1 MLIARGGMLMY
12 VLLLASIITVAVII
26 ERFIVLYKAKKLDD
40 EFSNELETIANLKD
54 IKEFVTSSVIDSPLS
69 NTLKRGVE
77 YLSYGEKDANEE
89 MENKAKVEIKS
100 LEKHIGVLSTLSA
113 IAPLIG
119 FLGTAS
125 GMVKVFMNIGISKG
139 GVDISMLAN
148 GIWEAMLTTIGGLVV
163 GIIALIF
170 NNYFVSSI
178 EAIAGKIEETGHHLI
193 LKYRENNRD

>member
-1 MLIARGGMLMY
+1 MFIARGGMLMY
-12 VLLLASIITVAVII
+12 VLLLASIITIAVII
-26 ERFIVLYKAKKLDD
+26 ERFIVIYKAKKRD
-40 EFSNELETIANLKD
+40 EEFANELETLSKLSD
-54 IKEFVTSSVIDSPLS
+54 IKDLVNSTIIESPLT

-89 MENKAKVEIKS
+89 MENKAKVEVKF
-100 LEKHIGVLSTLSA
+100 LEKHLGVLSTLSA

-125 GMVKVFMNIGISKG
+125 GMVKVFMQIGIGKG

-163 GIIALIF
+163 GIVALIF
-170 NNYFVSSI
+170 NNYFVSLI
-178 EAIAGKIEETGHHLI
+178 ESIAGKIEETGHHLI
-193 LKYRENNRD
+193 LKYRESNRD

>member
-12 VLLLASIITVAVII
+12 VLLLASVVTIAVII
-26 ERFIVLYKAKKLDD
+26 ERFIVIYKAKKQD
-40 EFSNELETIANLKD
+40 EEFANELDTLATLTD
-54 IKEFVTSSVIDSPLS
+54 ITEFVENSIIESPLA

-89 MENKAKVEIKS
+89 MENKAKTEIKV
-100 LEKHIGVLSTLSA
+100 LENHIGVLSTLAA

-163 GIIALIF
+163 GIIALMF
-170 NNYFVSSI
+170 NNYFVSAI
-178 EAIAGKIEETGHHLI
+178 ENIAGKIEETGHHLI
-193 LKYRENNRD
+193 LKYREDNRK

>member
-1 MLIARGGMLMY
+1 MFIARGGMLMY
-12 VLLLASIITVAVII
+12 VLLLASIVTIAVII
-26 ERFIVLYKAKKLDD
+26 ERFIVIYKAKKRD
-40 EFSNELETIANLKD
+40 EEFANELETLTKLSD
-54 IKEFVTSSVIDSPLS
+54 IIEFVDSSIIESPLA

-77 YLSYGEKDANEE
+77 YLPYGEKDANEE
-89 MENKAKVEIKS
+89 MENKAKVEIKF

-178 EAIAGKIEETGHHLI
+178 ESIAGKIEEAGHHLI
-193 LKYRENNRD
+193 LKYREDNRK

>member
-1 MLIARGGMLMY
+1 MFIARGGILMY
-12 VLLLASIITVAVII
+12 VLLLASIITIAVII
-26 ERFIVLYKAKKLDD
+26 ERFIVIFKAKKQD
-40 EFSNELETIANLKD
+40 EEFANELETFTKLKD
-54 IKEFVTSSVIDSPLS
+54 IKDFVNDTVIESPLTK
-69 NTLKRGVE
+69 TLKRGVE
-77 YLSYGEKDANEE
+77 YLAYGEKDANEE
-89 MENKAKVEIKS
+89 METKAKVEIKQ

-178 EAIAGKIEETGHHLI
+178 ENIAGKIEESGHHLI
-193 LKYRENNRD
+193 LKFREENRD

>member
-1 MLIARGGMLMY
+1 MFIARGGMLMY
-12 VLLLASIITVAVII
+12 ILLLASIITIAVII
-26 ERFIVLYKAKKLDD
+26 ERFIVIIKAKKRD
-40 EFSNELETIANLKD
+40 EEFANELEALSSLSD
-54 IKEFVTSSVIDSPLS
+54 IKDFVNNTIIESPLP

-77 YLSYGEKDANEE
+77 YLEYGEKDANEE
-89 MENKAKVEIKS
+89 MENKAKVEVKS
-100 LEKHIGVLSTLSA
+100 LEKHIGILSTLSA

-178 EAIAGKIEETGHHLI
+178 ESIAGKIEEVGHHLI
-193 LKYRENNRD
+193 LKFREHNRD

>member
-1 MLIARGGMLMY
+1 MFIARGGILMY
-12 VLLLASIITVAVII
+12 VLLLASIITIAVII
-26 ERFIVLYKAKKLDD
+26 ERFIVIYKAKKEDD
-40 EFSNELETIANLKD
+40 EFASELESLTKLAD
-54 IKEFVTSSVIDSPLS
+54 IREFVKSSAIESPLT
-69 NTLKRGVE
+69 NTLKRGVD
-77 YLSYGEKDANEE
+77 YLVYGEKDANEE
-89 MENKAKVEIKS
+89 MENKAKVEIKQ
-100 LEKHIGVLSTLSA
+100 LEKHIGVLATLSA

-170 NNYFVSSI
+170 NNYFVASI
-178 EAIAGKIEETGHHLI
+178 ESIAGKIEETGHHLI
-193 LKYRENNRD
+193 LKFREENRD

>member
-1 MLIARGGMLMY
+1 MFIAKGGMLMY
-12 VLLLASIITVAVII
+12 VLLLASIVTVAVII
-26 ERFIVLYKAKKLDD
+26 ERFIVIYKSRKKD
-40 EFSNELETIANLKD
+40 EEFANELELLTGLDA
-54 IKEFVTSSVIDSPLS
+54 IKEFVNNSTIESPLS
-69 NTLKRGVE
+69 NTIKCGVK

-89 MENKAKVEIKS
+89 MENKAKLEIKG

-163 GIIALIF
+163 GIIALMF

-178 EAIAGKIEETGHHLI
+178 ESVAGKIEETGHHLI
-193 LKYRENNRD
+193 LKHRENNRK